1 MTVIE
6 LKALAYDTLAQI
18 EQLQIK
24 LRQINQA
31 IAEEVNKPKVEIPK
45 E

>member
-1 MTVIE
+1 MTVID
-6 LKALAYDTLAQI
+6 LKAMAYDVLVQI

-24 LRQINQA
+24 LRQINQQ
-31 IAEEVNKPKVEIPK
+31 IEEELAKPKEKPPK